1 LPGGIGHVPR
11 AIARLSI
18 QILGSALQL
27 IHGAFSLNFRVSSN
41 APKGFL
47 GLAADV
53 PRRAGDT
60 IFVHLMLSVDPV
72 MGDNVP

>member
-1 LPGGIGHVPR
+1 LPV
-11 AIARLSI
+11 

-27 IHGAFSLNFRVSSN
+27 IHSAFSLNFRVSSS
-41 APKGFL
+41 APNGFF
-47 GLAADV
+47 GLAADI